1 MNNQVLQ
8 RLVFPPDKDPDVLP
22 LYAEGDAGAVRETYG
37 DRTPG
42 EVIALPGREKTNQVL
57 GRGDYLVPAG
67 HRTSFGTYFNAF
79 PAGYWARYTKVR
91 SVTLVIEAS
100 GEGLITVSRSNAKGH
115 CFRVQSRNLAS
126 SGPALVE
133 FELPLNTFG
142 DGGWYWFDVIATNED
157 VRIHRAHWESEPVG
171 QCAGGKATIAI
182 TTFNRQNDCVEVL
195 RQLGEDPD
203 LGDVIAKVLVI
214 DQGDKKV
221 KSHPD
226 FAANSAGLGD
236 LLEIVDQPN
245 LGGSGGFARGMFEA
259 VERGSDYVLLLDD
272 DVRVETEGIRRAV
285 VFGNSATEP
294 TIVGGHMFSMYE
306 RTKLHA
312 MAEVIDHRRM
322 WWTVATGTK
331 REHDFATESL
341 RATAW
346 LHERADADYNGWWM
360 CLIPTSVIRR
370 IGLSLPLFI
379 KWDDSEYGVRARE
392 AGVPVVSLPGAALWH
407 VPFTAKDD
415 SLEWQAYFHARNRM
429 VAGLLHTDYGGGQLL
444 LLDSFAN
451 TVKHVVSAQY
461 STAHLRD
468 LGMRDL
474 LEGPAKLH
482 QELATAVGRARSQRA
497 EFTDATVVEN
507 PEQLIGAYT
516 SRLSGAGVRQRASGG
531 KLRKAVIA
539 AKALAHQ
546 LKPVPEDA
554 HRVPQTVVPFP
565 AQRWWTLAGL
575 DSALVSASD
584 SSSMSLYQRDRGLAA
599 RQFKRSLALHRYYAK
614 HWESLT
620 RQYREQMNQLV
631 GPRAWARTLGI
642 EYHPQR
648 WEEPAQAAAQ
658 HDGASAR

>member
-1 MNNQVLQ
+1 MSNQVLQ
-8 RLVFPPDKDPDVLP
+8 RLVFPPDHDPDVLP
-22 LYAEGDAGAVRETYG
+22 LYAEGDPGAVRETFG
-37 DRTPG
+37 DRTAG
-42 EVIALPGREKTNQVL
+42 DVIALPGREKINQVL
-57 GRGDYLVPAG
+57 GRDQYLVPAG

-79 PAGYWARYTKVR
+79 PAGYWARYTQVR

-100 GEGLITVSRSNAKGH
+100 GEGLVTVSRSNAKGH
-115 CFRVQSRNLAS
+115 CFRVQAQNVAS
-126 SGPALVE
+126 SRPALVK
-133 FELPLNTFG
+133 FELPLHTFG
-142 DGGWYWFDVIATNED
+142 DGGWYWFDVIAANED
-157 VRIHRAHWESEPVG
+157 VTIHRAHWESEPVG
-171 QCAGGKATIAI
+171 QRIGGKATIAI
-182 TTFNRQNDCVEVL
+182 TTFNRQHDCVEVL
-195 RQLGEDPD
+195 RQLGEDPH
-203 LGDVIAKVLVI
+203 LGQVIERVLVI

-221 KSHPD
+221 KTHPD
-226 FAANSAGLGD
+226 FAANSAGLGE
-236 LLEIVDQPN
+236 LLEIIDQPN

-285 VFGNSATEP
+285 IFGNAAQEP

-379 KWDDSEYGVRARE
+379 KWDDSEYGVRARK

-429 VAGLLHTDYGGGQLL
+429 VAGLLHTDYRSGQML

-451 TVKHVVSAQY
+451 TIKHVVSAQY
-461 STAHLRD
+461 STSHLRD
-468 LGMRDL
+468 LGMCDL
-474 LEGPAKLH
+474 LEGPQQLH
-482 QELATAVGRARSQRA
+482 QNLAAAVGRARTERSK
-497 EFTDATVVEN
+497 FKDATAVER
-507 PEQLIGAYT
+507 PEELLREHTA
-516 SRLSGAGVRQRASGG
+516 RLSGPVVRQQSKSG

-546 LKPVPEDA
+546 LKPVPQDA

-575 DSALVSASD
+575 DSALVSSSD
-584 SSSMSLYQRDRGLAA
+584 SSSMSWYQRNRDLAA
-599 RQFKRSLALHRYYAK
+599 RQCKRSLALHRYYGK
-614 HWESLT
+614 HWEQLT
-620 RQYREQMNQLV
+620 RQYRDQMEQLV
-631 GPRAWARTLGI
+631 GPRAWAQTLAI
-642 EYHPQR
+642 TYHPQR
-648 WEEPAQAAAQ
+648 WQEPTPAT
-658 HDGASAR
+658 SPVENRV